1 MEYNGLH
8 WIAFFIQKIDF
19 AMCLASPIIT
29 QRKMGIKNLNQFI
42 RHECLNAGTANAVKT
57 IHLNELSGKT
67 VVVDASIF
75 MYRFIADD
83 ALLENMYSMM
93 SFFQMH
99 NIVALFIFDGKPPEE
114 KRKTIN
120 KRKRLKCIA
129 EMHYN
134 RLVRNINLNADHEDG
149 AAGSGWLKKEKEH
162 ALKVLRRRFIRV
174 SDDDFD
180 RVKTLMRALGVQ
192 YMVADGEADV
202 LCAQMVIK
210 RKAYACVSDDTDLF
224 VYGCT
229 RVLRHIN
236 LFDQT
241 ATLYDMPKI
250 LTVLGTSM
258 TEFRQ
263 ICVISGTDYHAGPM
277 HGLNLKVA
285 LDLFKHYKK
294 CALDAE
300 TNDDV
305 FAPDFYTWMHHHCTK
320 YNKHIRFDYDATMTV
335 YNMFNPAI
343 VNLPTIAPVNAVKNR
358 DLLREVMA
366 HENFIFVY

>member
-1 MEYNGLH
+1 
-8 WIAFFIQKIDF
+8 
-19 AMCLASPIIT
+19 
-29 QRKMGIKNLNQFI
+29 MGIKHLNQFI
-42 RHECLNAGTANAVKT
+42 RSECLNTGTANAVKN
-57 IHLNELSGKT
+57 IHLSELSGKT

-75 MYRFIADD
+75 MYRFIADG

-99 NIVALFIFDGKPPEE
+99 GIVALFIFDGKPPEE
-114 KRKTIN
+114 NRKTIN

-129 EMHYN
+129 EMQYN
-134 RLVRNINLNADHEDG
+134 RFVRNLNDKQDG
-149 AAGSGWLKKEKEH
+149 VGVGNGTLNKEQVH

-174 SDDDFD
+174 SDADFEH
-180 RVKTLMRALGVQ
+180 VKTLMRALGVQ
-192 YMVADGEADV
+192 YIVADGEADV

-241 ATLYDMPKI
+241 ATLYDMPRI
-250 LTVLGTSM
+250 LKVLGINM

-263 ICVISGTDYHAGPM
+263 ICVISGTDYHSGPM
-277 HGLNLKVA
+277 HGVNLKVA
-285 LDLFKHYKK
+285 LDLFKQYKK
-294 CALDAE
+294 CASDAE
-300 TNDDV
+300 KMDDV
-305 FAPDFYTWMHHHCTK
+305 FAPDFYTWMHHHCAN
-320 YNKHIRFDYDATMTV
+320 YNNRIRFDYDNTMVV
-335 YNMFNPAI
+335 YNMFDTMTMPTD
-343 VNLPTIAPVNAVKNR
+343 LPTIAPHNAVKNR

-366 HENFIFVY
+366 RENFIFVDCD

>member
-1 MEYNGLH
+1 MHGHTTYAH
-8 WIAFFIQKIDF
+8 
-19 AMCLASPIIT
+19 
-29 QRKMGIKNLNQFI
+29 MGIKHLNQFI
-42 RHECLNAGTANAVKT
+42 RHECLHTGTVNN
-57 IHLNELSGKT
+57 IHLSELSGKT

-75 MYRFIADD
+75 MYRFIADG

-134 RLVRNINLNADHEDG
+134 RLVRNLNTDHENG
-149 AAGSGWLKKEKEH
+149 AAGSGWLKKEQEH

-192 YMVADGEADV
+192 YIVADGEADV

-263 ICVISGTDYHAGPM
+263 ICVISGTDYHTGPM

-285 LDLFKHYKK
+285 LDLFKQYKQ

-320 YNKHIRFDYDATMTV
+320 YNNHIRFDYDNTMAV
-335 YNMFNPAI
+335 YNMFDTAI
-343 VNLPTIAPVNAVKNR
+343 MNLPTIAPVNAVKNR

-366 HENFIFVY
+366 HENFIFVDEWI